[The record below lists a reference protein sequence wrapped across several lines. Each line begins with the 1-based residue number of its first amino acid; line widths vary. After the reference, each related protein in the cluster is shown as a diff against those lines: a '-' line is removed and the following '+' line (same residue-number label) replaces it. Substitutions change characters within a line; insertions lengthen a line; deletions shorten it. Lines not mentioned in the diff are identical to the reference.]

1 MADNQRL
8 DRATLEGMGI
18 SAENIDT
25 IMRLNGN
32 TINAERQGRQQ
43 LEADLETA
51 RDELARRADY
61 DDVVTERDTLRQN
74 ATATETEIGEL
85 RAFKKTTEYRA
96 KFTAAQGARKFV
108 NSVTEKQAFSD
119 FVTASKNPENE
130 GKSDE
135 DIFASVVADD
145 YFSGK
150 HSVVMPP
157 HTGKPNADDN
167 KAYQD
172 KMYANNP
179 FYRG

>member
-43 LEADLETA
+43 LEADLQTA

-61 DDVVTERDTLRQN
+61 DDVVIERDTLRQN
-74 ATATETEIGEL
+74 ATATETEIGKL
-85 RAFKKTTEYRA
+85 RAFKETTEYRSE
-96 KFTAAQGARKFV
+96 FTAAQGDRKFV
-108 NSVTEKQAFSD
+108 NGVTEKQAFAD
-119 FVTASKNPENE
+119 FVTASKNPENK
-130 GKSDE
+130 GKSSE
-135 DIFASVVADD
+135 DIFESVVADD
-145 YFSGK
+145 YFSPK

-157 HTGKPNADDN
+157 HSSVRSTD
-167 KAYQD
+167 
-172 KMYANNP
+172 NNP
-179 FYRG
+179 SPKGVNWVNISPKN

>member
-1 MADNQRL
+1 MADQRL

-43 LEADLETA
+43 LEADLQNA

-74 ATATETEIGEL
+74 ATATENEIGEL
-85 RAFKKTTEYRA
+85 RAFKETTEYRSE
-96 KFTAAQGARKFV
+96 FTAAQGDRKFV
-108 NSVTEKQAFSD
+108 NGVTEKQAFAD
-119 FVTASKNPENE
+119 FVTASKNPENK
-130 GKSDE
+130 GKSSE
-135 DIFASVVADD
+135 DIFESVVADD
-145 YFSGK
+145 YFSPK

-157 HTGKPNADDN
+157 HSSVRSTD
-167 KAYQD
+167 
-172 KMYANNP
+172 NNP
-179 FYRG
+179 SPKGVNWVNISPKN

>member
-43 LEADLETA
+43 LEADLQTA
-51 RDELARRADY
+51 HDELARRADY
-61 DDVVTERDTLRQN
+61 DDVVIERDTLRQN
-74 ATATETEIGEL
+74 ATATENEIGEL
-85 RAFKKTTEYRA
+85 RAFKETTEYRT
-96 KFTAAQGARKFV
+96 KFTVAQGSRKFV

-119 FVTASKNPENE
+119 FVTAAKNPENE

-135 DIFASVVADD
+135 EIFESVVADD

-150 HSVVMPP
+150 YSVVMPP
-157 HTGKPNADDN
+157 HTGKPNADEN

-172 KMYANNP
+172 KLYANNP

>member
-43 LEADLETA
+43 LEADLQTA

-61 DDVVTERDTLRQN
+61 DDVVNERDTLRQN
-74 ATATETEIGEL
+74 ATATENEIGEL
-85 RAFKKTTEYRA
+85 RAFKETTECRSR
-96 KFTAAQGARKFV
+96 FTAAQGARKFV
-108 NSVTEKQAFSD
+108 NSVTEKQAFAD

-130 GKSDE
+130 GKNDE
-135 DIFASVVADD
+135 DIFESVVEDD

-150 HSVVMPP
+150 HSVFMTP
-157 HTGKPNADDN
+157 HTGKPNADEN